1 MPKKKL
7 PPPPV
12 FETPEEEDAFW
23 QTHSPLD
30 FTHEVVGVP
39 PRRKFAR
46 PAKVSLTLRLT
57 AKESE
62 LMERVAAQ
70 VGERPSA
77 LARRYIEQGLQSDLK
92 VLSAQK

>member
-12 FETPEEEDAFW
+12 FETSEEEDAFW
-23 QTHSPLD
+23 QAHSPLD
-30 FTHEVVGVP
+30 FAHEAIGIP

-46 PAKVSLTLRLT
+46 PAKVTLTLRLT
-57 AKESE
+57 EKER
-62 LMERVAAQ
+62 ERLESVAAQ

-77 LARRYIEQGLQSDLK
+77 LARRYIERGLESDLK
-92 VLSAQK
+92 ILSVQK